1 MNDLWILDLG
11 AKGLKTMLL
20 IGGPLLLIAL
30 VVGLAVSIFQAL
42 TQINEATLSF
52 IPKMLAVAGA
62 LLFMGPWIIRILTSF
77 TIEIYSNMD
86 VYLR

>member
-1 MNDLWILDLG
+1 MDDLWIIDL
-11 AKGLKTMLL
+11 ASKGLKTMLL
-20 IGGPLLLIAL
+20 VAGPLLLVAL

-52 IPKMLAVAGA
+52 IPKILAMAGA
-62 LLFMGPWIIRILTSF
+62 LLLLGPWILRILAAF
-77 TIEIYSNMD
+77 TTEIYSNID

>member
-1 MNDLWILDLG
+1 MNDLWVLDLG

-20 IGGPLLLIAL
+20 VGGPILLVAL

-52 IPKMLAVAGA
+52 IPKILAVAGT
-62 LLFMGPWIIRILTSF
+62 LLLMGPWILRVLASF
-77 TIEIYSNMD
+77 TIETYSNID
-86 VYLR
+86 LYLR

>member
-20 IGGPLLLIAL
+20 VGGPLLLVSL

-52 IPKMLAVAGA
+52 IPKILAIAGA
-62 LLFMGPWIIRILTSF
+62 LLLLGPWILRVLASF
-77 TIEIYSNMD
+77 TTEIYTNMD